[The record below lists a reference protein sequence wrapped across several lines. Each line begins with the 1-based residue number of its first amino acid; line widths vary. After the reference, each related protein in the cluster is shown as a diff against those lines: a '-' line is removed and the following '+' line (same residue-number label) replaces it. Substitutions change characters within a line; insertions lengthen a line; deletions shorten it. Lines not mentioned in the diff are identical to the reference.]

1 MAHSVSAEDP
11 HNSILARLRKLPIV
25 KDILNTATD
34 VYKKT
39 QGYRGV
45 GLALRVAEGSV
56 LAATV
61 MLPLA
66 TPLLRPVGG
75 WRTVDLWACKALDK
89 LQTIAPI
96 VNKPTAEVV
105 GEIKGKVL
113 EFVAGDDVATGSL
126 TGAVAASPSRK
137 RFPLDYNNNNN
148 VAARAQHTVSL
159 LKDYKGGR
167 TAVNFASVLLDKAH
181 GLVDDLLPPTEDDL
195 KQFDGS
201 DGSLAVKTSALAL
214 KTSRRFYRIAH
225 NWLYPHVSSA
235 ELSLAHIISLA
246 AASVRNWCTVPVKYV
261 PPEDVTITRLS
272 LSLALHTTR
281 HISVTMRGIL
291 NVGELLK
298 LPSTSKI
305 AGTLVKVSLGLAHTS
320 KDLFLMFWVYMK
332 VLLSALNISN

>member
-25 KDILNTATD
+25 KDTLNTATD

-126 TGAVAASPSRK
+126 TGAVAA
-137 RFPLDYNNNNN
+137 
-148 VAARAQHTVSL
+148 RAQHTVSL

-195 KQFDGS
+195 KQFDGC

-235 ELSLAHIISLA
+235 EFSLAHIISLA

-305 AGTLVKVSLGLAHTS
+305 AGTLVKVSRGLAHTS

>member
-1 MAHSVSAEDP
+1 M
-11 HNSILARLRKLPIV
+11 SIKRR
-25 KDILNTATD
+25 
-34 VYKKT
+34 
-39 QGYRGV
+39 RGV

-96 VNKPTAEVV
+96 VNKPTAE
-105 GEIKGKVL
+105 
-113 EFVAGDDVATGSL
+113 
-126 TGAVAASPSRK
+126 
-137 RFPLDYNNNNN
+137 
-148 VAARAQHTVSL
+148 VSL